1 MAIHSGI
8 FSRLAAAHRAA
19 QSRTR
24 CTHAA
29 VYMSTYMCTNVHIY
43 IQHKHTHSYVSPMK
57 AGVTSF
63 SHIPNTLPY
72 TAVDTVGA
80 QYLLNE

>member
-1 MAIHSGI
+1 MAIHSSI
-8 FSRLAAAHRAA
+8 FSRQAATHRVT

-29 VYMSTYMCTNVHIY
+29 VYMSTYICTNIHIY
-43 IQHKHTHSYVSPMK
+43 IQHKHTCSYVSPMK

-63 SHIPNTLPY
+63 SHIPRTLPY
-72 TAVDTVGA
+72 TAVDAVGV